1 MVHRCLSSE
10 ILRRT
15 VNSLSRGIGCQL
27 APPMKIVMK
36 RAKPN
41 RTPPAH
47 ALPGMSSAAAWFPM
61 LLALQMM
68 QPRVPSK
75 IRRKRVKPNRP
86 QVRTG
91 QGAEIS
97 APREFVSEAPTTVI
111 SVPVSSRPGS
121 GSVLLGSPNAGLG
134 DTAAALSGQV
144 SGAAAQLP
152 PSDSADALSQR
163 FAKACS
169 CQLHDFLQWS
179 TLPRSEIHSHT
190 KFSFFPRPCLNNM
203 YIH

>member
-1 MVHRCLSSE
+1 
-10 ILRRT
+10 
-15 VNSLSRGIGCQL
+15 
-27 APPMKIVMK
+27 MKIVMK

-61 LLALQMM
+61 MLALQMM
-68 QPRVPSK
+68 QPRVPPK

-86 QVRTG
+86 QVRAG
-91 QGAEIS
+91 QDAEIS
-97 APREFVSEAPTTVI
+97 APREFVSEAPTTVL
-111 SVPVSSRPGS
+111 SVPVSSPSGPGS
-121 GSVLLGSPNAGLG
+121 GSVLLGSPNAGLA
-134 DTAAALSGQV
+134 DTASALSGQV
-144 SGAAAQLP
+144 SAAALQLP

-179 TLPRSEIHSHT
+179 TLPRSEIHSHI
-190 KFSFFPRPCLNNM
+190 KFSFFPRLCLNM
-203 YIH
+203 